1 MEDTIIEVKNLY
13 KTFGEVKAVQDLSFS
28 VKRGSLFAF
37 LGQNGA
43 GKTTTVRII
52 CSLLKKDSGSVIID
66 GINIENNIEAIK
78 KKIGVVFQGSI
89 LDDYLTVYDNLLC
102 KSALYG
108 FSTKEIKDRIAEL
121 DKIFTLNDIIKR
133 PYGKL
138 SGGQKRRTDIAR
150 ALLHK
155 PLILFLD
162 EPTTGLDPA
171 TRKSVWE
178 AIIALKEK
186 GITIFLTTHYMEE
199 VNAADQVLILSKGQI
214 AASGTPYELKEKYT
228 NISVSFITPETDENR
243 EFFEKDNLKF
253 SYNNGAYRINAK
265 SAEEAYSYLTK
276 YRQKYPDFEVLKGDM
291 DDVFLAVTGEVL
303 NG

>member
-1 MEDTIIEVKNLY
+1 MDDTIIEVKNLY
-13 KTFGEVKAVQDLSFS
+13 KAFGEVKAVQDLSFS

-52 CSLLKKDSGSVIID
+52 CSLLKKDSGTIIID
-66 GINIENNIEAIK
+66 GNNIENNAEKIK

-108 FSTKEIKDRIAEL
+108 FSTKDIKARIKEL
-121 DKIFTLNDIIKR
+121 DKIFSLSDILKR

-150 ALLHK
+150 ALLHDPK
-155 PLILFLD
+155 ILFLD

-178 AIIALKEK
+178 TIMALKEK

-199 VNAADQVLILSKGQI
+199 VNAADQVLILSKGMI
-214 AASGTPYELKEKYT
+214 AASGTPYELKERYT
-228 NISVSFITPETDENR
+228 SISVSFITPETLETNKV
-243 EFFEKDNLKF
+243 FKNDNLQF
-253 SYNNGAYRINAK
+253 SYNSGAYRLVAK
-265 SAEEAYSYLTK
+265 SADEAYNYLTK
-276 YRQKYPDFEVLKGDM
+276 YRKMYPDFEVLKGDM